1 MGKLKIKILCILTQ
15 VTLII
20 TYITIDIWS
29 IVFNSREYFHVPV
42 EKFHSESEFHL
53 LLSPMPPPAGGEGE
67 PTICLNVATLH
78 KKPAHIDLHS
88 AQTK

>member
-1 MGKLKIKILCILTQ
+1 MGNLKIKILCILTQ

-42 EKFHSESEFHL
+42 EYFHSHSFLIFHGVTERFWDPSL
-53 LLSPMPPPAGGEGE
+53 
-67 PTICLNVATLH
+67 V
-78 KKPAHIDLHS
+78 
-88 AQTK
+88 